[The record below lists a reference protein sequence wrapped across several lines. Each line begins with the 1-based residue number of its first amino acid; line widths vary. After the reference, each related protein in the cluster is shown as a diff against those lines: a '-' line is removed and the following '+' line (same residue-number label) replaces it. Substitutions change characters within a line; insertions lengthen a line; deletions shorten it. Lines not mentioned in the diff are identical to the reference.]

1 MVRKARS
8 NILSITAFDLITA
21 EIITIFAA
29 YLFAAIAKGV
39 TGLGFSTTCLPI
51 LVLAIG
57 LKDALS
63 LVLIPSICSNLV
75 VMRQVGQFKS
85 TMLRFWPMLLATIP
99 GLILGLWVLS
109 GIDAGT
115 GKIVFGLVL
124 LLWCG
129 FSFLNPDHRLPDGL
143 EGRLA
148 PVSGICTGFLNG
160 LTGSQVMPAVPFLM
174 SLHLGRNTFIQ
185 AANCSFTM
193 SSLIMMVG
201 LGHLG
206 LFSGREVVISTL
218 GVMCV
223 FVGVRF
229 GTAIRKRL
237 SENTF
242 RKLILAM
249 LTIMSIS
256 LLMSSFAA
264 PN

>member
-1 MVRKARS
+1 
-8 NILSITAFDLITA
+8 LQITAFDLTTV
-21 EIITIFAA
+21 EIITIFTA
-29 YLFAAIAKGV
+29 YLFAATAKGV

-51 LVLAIG
+51 LVFAIG

-85 TMLRFWPMLLATIP
+85 TILRFSPMLLATIP

-109 GIDAGT
+109 GIDGDRA
-115 GKIVFGLVL
+115 KVVFGLVL
-124 LLWCG
+124 LMWCG
-129 FSFLNPDHRLPDGL
+129 FSFLKPDLRLPAGL

-174 SLHLGRNTFIQ
+174 SLHLGRNAFIQ

-193 SSLIMMVG
+193 SSLIMMAG
-201 LGHLG
+201 LGYLG
-206 LFSGREVVISTL
+206 LFTGTDVVISTA
-218 GVMCV
+218 GVVCV
-223 FVGVRF
+223 FIGVKF
-229 GTAIRKRL
+229 GTAIRERL
-237 SENTF
+237 SEGAF
-242 RKLILAM
+242 RNIILAM
-249 LTIMSIS
+249 LTLMSIS

-264 PN
+264 PS